1 MESSI
6 SHVHFK
12 TIYIKIRECA
22 HCGFYPRFMVLTGL
36 ISVRIS
42 LNGMVMYT

>member
-1 MESSI
+1 MYI
-6 SHVHFK
+6 LK

-22 HCGFYPRFMVLTGL
+22 HCGLYPRFMVLTGL

-42 LNGMVMYT
+42 LNVIVIYT